1 MTDERKNQAGESERT
16 SILPQADDLRADRT
30 EELPAS
36 TPLNETA
43 QMPAAHADPVPA
55 YRVPTEE
62 SAQGREPEVR
72 GDGQAQEGKAPW
84 TKRAL
89 VAVAAVALLSVGFGA
104 GMITHASIVGDGQ
117 DYYDQGYQDGYF
129 DRGDEEDQ
137 EWESDENGGPGQDAR
152 QREQLG
158 RRACETRRLARPL
171 TTAWPPAWRGPRRPR
186 EPRKRGR
193 EPCWVPASSPSR
205 RRRPQPWTPQ

>member
-55 YRVPTEE
+55 YRAPTEE
-62 SAQGREPEVR
+62 SVQGREPEVR

-84 TKRAL
+84 IKRAL

-137 EWESDENGGPGQDAR
+137 EWESDENGGPGQDEPGPGSSGEDPAQGDNQDNR
-152 QREQLG
+152 PGPPG
-158 RRACETRRLARPL
+158 RDSSGGAT
-171 TTAWPPAWRGPRRPR
+171 GPRDGHST
-186 EPRKRGR
+186 RGGEDPSAR
-193 EPCWVPASSPSR
+193 GNASN
-205 RRRPQPWTPQ
+205 

>member
-36 TPLNETA
+36 TPLNETT

-55 YRVPTEE
+55 YRAPTEE

-129 DRGDEEDQ
+129 DRGDEEDE
-137 EWESDENGGPGQDAR
+137 EWESDENGGPGQDEPGPGSSGEDPAQGDNQDTR
-152 QREQLG
+152 PGPPG
-158 RRACETRRLARPL
+158 RDRSGGAS
-171 TTAWPPAWRGPRRPR
+171 GPRDGHST
-186 EPRKRGR
+186 RGD
-193 EPCWVPASSPSR
+193 EDPSAHGNASN
-205 RRRPQPWTPQ
+205 

>member
-16 SILPQADDLRADRT
+16 SILPEVDDLRADRT

-36 TPLNETA
+36 TPLNETT

-129 DRGDEEDQ
+129 DRGDEEDE
-137 EWESDENGGPGQDAR
+137 EWESDENGGPGQD
-152 QREQLG
+152 E
-158 RRACETRRLARPL
+158 
-171 TTAWPPAWRGPRRPR
+171 RGPGSSGEDPAQGDNQDTRPGPPGR
-186 EPRKRGR
+186 DSSGGATGPRGGHSTRGGEDPSAR
-193 EPCWVPASSPSR
+193 GNASN
-205 RRRPQPWTPQ
+205 

>member
-36 TPLNETA
+36 TPLNETT

-55 YRVPTEE
+55 YRAPTEE
-62 SAQGREPEVR
+62 SARGREPEAR
-72 GDGQAQEGKAPW
+72 GDGQAQEGRAPW
-84 TKRAL
+84 IKRVL
-89 VAVAAVALLSVGFGA
+89 VAVVAVALLSVGFGA

-129 DRGDEEDQ
+129 DRGDEEDE
-137 EWESDENGGPGQDAR
+137 EWESDENGGPGQD
-152 QREQLG
+152 E
-158 RRACETRRLARPL
+158 
-171 TTAWPPAWRGPRRPR
+171 RGPGSSGEDSAQGDNQDTRPGPPGR
-186 EPRKRGR
+186 DRSGGASGPRDGHSTQGD
-193 EPCWVPASSPSR
+193 EDPSAHGNASN
-205 RRRPQPWTPQ
+205 

>member
-43 QMPAAHADPVPA
+43 QMPAAHADPLPA
-55 YRVPTEE
+55 YRAPTEE
-62 SAQGREPEVR
+62 SAQGREPKER
-72 GDGQAQEGKAPW
+72 GDG
-84 TKRAL
+84 
-89 VAVAAVALLSVGFGA
+89 
-104 GMITHASIVGDGQ
+104 HASIVGDGQ

-137 EWESDENGGPGQDAR
+137 EWESDENGGPGQDEPGPGSSGEDPAQGDNQDTR
-152 QREQLG
+152 PGPPG
-158 RRACETRRLARPL
+158 RDRSGGAS
-171 TTAWPPAWRGPRRPR
+171 GPRDGHST
-186 EPRKRGR
+186 RGD
-193 EPCWVPASSPSR
+193 EDPSAHGNASN
-205 RRRPQPWTPQ
+205 

>member
-129 DRGDEEDQ
+129 DRGDEEDE
-137 EWESDENGGPGQDAR
+137 EWESDENGGPGQD
-152 QREQLG
+152 E
-158 RRACETRRLARPL
+158 
-171 TTAWPPAWRGPRRPR
+171 RGPGSSGEDPAQGDNQDTRPGPPGR
-186 EPRKRGR
+186 DSSGGATGPRGGHSTRGGEDPSAR
-193 EPCWVPASSPSR
+193 GNASN
-205 RRRPQPWTPQ
+205 

>member
-16 SILPQADDLRADRT
+16 SILPQADDLGADRT

-43 QMPAAHADPVPA
+43 QMPAAHADPLPA
-55 YRVPTEE
+55 YRAPTEE
-62 SAQGREPEVR
+62 SAQGREPKER

-137 EWESDENGGPGQDAR
+137 EWESDENGGPGQDEPDPGSSGEDPAQGDNQDTR
-152 QREQLG
+152 PGPPG
-158 RRACETRRLARPL
+158 RDSSGGAV
-171 TTAWPPAWRGPRRPR
+171 GPRDGHST
-186 EPRKRGR
+186 RGGEDPSAR
-193 EPCWVPASSPSR
+193 GNASN
-205 RRRPQPWTPQ
+205 

>member
-137 EWESDENGGPGQDAR
+137 EWESDENGGPGQDEPGPGSSGEDSAQGDNQDTR
-152 QREQLG
+152 PGPPG
-158 RRACETRRLARPL
+158 RDSSGGAT
-171 TTAWPPAWRGPRRPR
+171 GPRGGHST
-186 EPRKRGR
+186 RGGEDPSAR
-193 EPCWVPASSPSR
+193 GNASN
-205 RRRPQPWTPQ
+205 

>member
-36 TPLNETA
+36 TPLNETT

-55 YRVPTEE
+55 YRAPTEE
-62 SAQGREPEVR
+62 SARGREPEAR
-72 GDGQAQEGKAPW
+72 GDGQAQEGRAPW
-84 TKRAL
+84 IKRVL
-89 VAVAAVALLSVGFGA
+89 VAVVAVALLSVGFGA

-129 DRGDEEDQ
+129 DRGDEEDE
-137 EWESDENGGPGQDAR
+137 EWESDENGGPGQD
-152 QREQLG
+152 E
-158 RRACETRRLARPL
+158 
-171 TTAWPPAWRGPRRPR
+171 RGPGSSGEDAAQGDNQDTRPGPPGR
-186 EPRKRGR
+186 DRSGGASGPRDGHSTRGD
-193 EPCWVPASSPSR
+193 EDPSAHGNASN
-205 RRRPQPWTPQ
+205 

>member
-129 DRGDEEDQ
+129 DRGDEEDPD
-137 EWESDENGGPGQDAR
+137 WESDENGGPGQDEPGPGSSGEDPAQGDNQDTR
-152 QREQLG
+152 PGPPG
-158 RRACETRRLARPL
+158 RDSSGGAT
-171 TTAWPPAWRGPRRPR
+171 GPRGGHST
-186 EPRKRGR
+186 RGGEDPSAR
-193 EPCWVPASSPSR
+193 GNASN
-205 RRRPQPWTPQ
+205 

>member
-16 SILPQADDLRADRT
+16 SILPEVDDLRADRT

-36 TPLNETA
+36 TPLNETT

-55 YRVPTEE
+55 YRAPTEE
-62 SAQGREPEVR
+62 SARGREPEAR
-72 GDGQAQEGKAPW
+72 GDGQAQEGRAPW
-84 TKRAL
+84 IKRVL

-129 DRGDEEDQ
+129 DRGDEEDE
-137 EWESDENGGPGQDAR
+137 EWESDENGGQGQD
-152 QREQLG
+152 E
-158 RRACETRRLARPL
+158 
-171 TTAWPPAWRGPRRPR
+171 RGPGSSGEDPAQGDNQDTRPGPPGR
-186 EPRKRGR
+186 DRSGGASGPRDGHSTQGD
-193 EPCWVPASSPSR
+193 EDPSAHGNASN
-205 RRRPQPWTPQ
+205 

>member
-16 SILPQADDLRADRT
+16 SILPEVDDLRADRT

-55 YRVPTEE
+55 YRAPTEE
-62 SAQGREPEVR
+62 SARGREPEVR
-72 GDGQAQEGKAPW
+72 GDGQAQEGRAPW
-84 TKRAL
+84 IKRVL

-129 DRGDEEDQ
+129 DRGDEEDE
-137 EWESDENGGPGQDAR
+137 EWESDENGGPGQD
-152 QREQLG
+152 E
-158 RRACETRRLARPL
+158 
-171 TTAWPPAWRGPRRPR
+171 RGPGSSGEDPAQGDNQDTRPGPPGR
-186 EPRKRGR
+186 DSSGGASGPRDGHSTRGDEDPSAR
-193 EPCWVPASSPSR
+193 GNASN
-205 RRRPQPWTPQ
+205 

>member
-36 TPLNETA
+36 TPLNETT

-55 YRVPTEE
+55 YRAPTEE
-62 SAQGREPEVR
+62 SARGREPEAR
-72 GDGQAQEGKAPW
+72 GDGQAQEGRAPW
-84 TKRAL
+84 IKRVL
-89 VAVAAVALLSVGFGA
+89 VAVVAVALLSVGFGA

-129 DRGDEEDQ
+129 DRGDEEDE
-137 EWESDENGGPGQDAR
+137 EWESDENGGPGQD
-152 QREQLG
+152 E
-158 RRACETRRLARPL
+158 
-171 TTAWPPAWRGPRRPR
+171 RGPGSSGEDPAQGDNQDTHPGPPGRDRSGGASGPR
-186 EPRKRGR
+186 DGHSTRGD
-193 EPCWVPASSPSR
+193 EDPSAHGNASN
-205 RRRPQPWTPQ
+205 